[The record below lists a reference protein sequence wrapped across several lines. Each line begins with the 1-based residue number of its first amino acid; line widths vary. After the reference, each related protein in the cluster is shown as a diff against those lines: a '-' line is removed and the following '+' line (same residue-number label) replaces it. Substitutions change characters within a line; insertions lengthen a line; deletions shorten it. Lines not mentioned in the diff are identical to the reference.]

1 MIIVFAILSF
11 GVQRFVIYPSYLSL
25 EYESALDDMERCI
38 RSLDREIYHV
48 DRLSADW
55 ASWDDTYKFALDRN
69 AEYIKS
75 NLQDETYYSTS
86 INLIYIVNLEDEVLW
101 GKIMDLDK
109 KEELTLPEFPKER
122 WSPSHPLLQHKKEES
137 NISGVLLTKYTPILI
152 SSKPILTSEN
162 KGPIRGTI
170 IMGRFLN
177 DKIVNTLAEQT
188 RVNFQSWP
196 ITTKEG
202 SGKFQSFSKKL
213 KPGEKFV
220 QVERKSNTL
229 EVYTTFPDINGN
241 PALLILANVPRKI
254 SEKGRAAIPYAFFST
269 LSAGL
274 AVLLVLSTFLRKTV
288 IEPITSLSQYVSVI
302 EKSGD
307 LSKRLNLKR
316 IDEIGI
322 LAGKF
327 DSMLERLEN
336 DTHKREQL
344 EEELL
349 QISLTDALTGI
360 ANRRVFDELMEKEW
374 RRCMRSGSPL
384 SLALIDIDYF
394 KLFNDN
400 YGHQAG
406 DDCIRNVANALVT
419 SVRRASDF
427 VARYGGDEFI
437 VIMPETD
444 INGAGYVGENIRK
457 TVEALKTSHQYSRI
471 SQFVT
476 ISVGVSSVVP
486 NKNISTKDLIKKADE
501 ALYKAKKLGCN
512 QTCIVGESNP

>member
-1 MIIVFAILSF
+1 
-11 GVQRFVIYPSYLSL
+11 
-25 EYESALDDMERCI
+25 
-38 RSLDREIYHV
+38 
-48 DRLSADW
+48 
-55 ASWDDTYKFALDRN
+55 
-69 AEYIKS
+69 
-75 NLQDETYYSTS
+75 
-86 INLIYIVNLEDEVLW
+86 
-101 GKIMDLDK
+101 
-109 KEELTLPEFPKER
+109 
-122 WSPSHPLLQHKKEES
+122 
-137 NISGVLLTKYTPILI
+137 
-152 SSKPILTSEN
+152 
-162 KGPIRGTI
+162 
-170 IMGRFLN
+170 MGRFLSA
-177 DKIVNTLAEQT
+177 KTVQTLAEQT
-188 RVNFQSWP
+188 RVDFQSWP

-202 SGKFQSFSKKL
+202 SEKYQSFFKKL

-254 SEKGRAAIPYAFFST
+254 SEKGRAAIPFAFFST

-316 IDEIGI
+316 TDEIGI
-322 LAGKF
+322 LANKF

-427 VARYGGDEFI
+427 LARYGGDEFI
-437 VIMPETD
+437 IIMPETD
-444 INGAGYVGENIRK
+444 INGARYVGENIRK
-457 TVEALKTSHQYSRI
+457 TVEALKTSHQYSKI

-486 NKNISTKDLIKKADE
+486 NKNISTKDLIKKTDE